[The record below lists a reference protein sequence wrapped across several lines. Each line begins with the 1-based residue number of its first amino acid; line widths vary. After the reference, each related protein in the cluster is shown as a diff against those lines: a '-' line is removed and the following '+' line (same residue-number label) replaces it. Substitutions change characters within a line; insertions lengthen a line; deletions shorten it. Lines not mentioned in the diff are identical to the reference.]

1 MFIDVLRYIYNYIY
15 MFVWIYPSIIIHLS
29 TYLYVYTDTCVYG
42 SSHLYEHI
50 ATPKKRKRFLGWWMV
65 SFMAFTYFPDF
76 K

>member
-1 MFIDVLRYIYNYIY
+1 MFIDVLRYIYIY
-15 MFVWIYPSIIIHLS
+15 VCVDLSIHLS

-50 ATPKKRKRFLGWWMV
+50 ASNTQKKEEVARMV
-65 SFMAFTYFPDF
+65 DGVIHGFHIFFSDF